1 MFIKN
6 GQSKKM
12 NKKIQDTEEILQ
24 NALKA
29 FQKIT
34 GLIADAGPA
43 SPVSDIRIRFRGTE
57 QSYSVLVKKAGPLT
71 HAAAAL
77 TVQNLKRIPQK
88 ILLIA
93 EYVSPGLAD
102 LLRETDTPFL
112 DTAGNAYLND
122 PPVFVFIKGNKPET
136 LLRSYGQSR
145 AFRTAGLKIIFALLC
160 SPGLENAPFREIAR
174 AAAVSLGSVGAVMR
188 ELKQTGCLIDRGK
201 HGRCLIRK
209 ENLLNRWITAY
220 PELLRPKQETGR
232 YSTADN
238 RPWNTF
244 DLLSFGAE
252 WGGEPGAALMT
263 GYLKPQILTIYAK
276 QDIGKLLLKNK
287 IRRDPR
293 GNIEILK
300 AFWNFEDTRG
310 PLSEPA
316 VHPLLIYA
324 DLIAAADPRTAETA
338 KIIYEQTI
346 IPFIRET

>member
-1 MFIKN
+1 
-6 GQSKKM
+6 M
-12 NKKIQDTEEILQ
+12 NKTIQDTEEILQ

-29 FQKIT
+29 FQKVT
-34 GLIADAGPA
+34 GLTADVRPA
-43 SPVSDIRIRFRGTE
+43 SIRNADIRIRFRDTE
-57 QSYSVLVKKAGPLT
+57 RHYPVLVKKEGLLT
-71 HAAAAL
+71 RAAAAL
-77 TVQNLKRIPQK
+77 TVQNLKHLPQK
-88 ILLIA
+88 SVLIA
-93 EYVSPGLAD
+93 EYVPPGLAD

-136 LLRSYGQSR
+136 IPRAYGQSR

-160 SPGLENAPFREIAR
+160 RPGLETAPFREIAR
-174 AAAVSLGSVGAVMR
+174 AAAVSLGSAGAVMR
-188 ELKQTGCLIDRGK
+188 ELKQAGFLIDRGK

-220 PELLRPKQETGR
+220 PEVLRPKQETGR
-232 YSTADN
+232 YSTGDHT
-238 RPWNTF
+238 PWDTF
-244 DLLSFGAE
+244 DLLSFGAG

-287 IRRDPR
+287 IRRYPR

-300 AFWNFEDTRG
+300 AFWNFEDPRG
-310 PLSEPA
+310 PLSQPL